1 VCDRERG
8 RERGRERERERER
21 ASVCLCVC
29 ARELYVNNCEALC
42 AAAERGGMDRGAR
55 VQVYERERERGSPSL
70 PDSRSNVNIH
80 ICFQQYLC
88 ARA

>member
-1 VCDRERG
+1 MCDRERG
-8 RERGRERERERER
+8 RGREREREREQ

-29 ARELYVNNCEALC
+29 ARELYVNTCEALS

-55 VQVYERERERGSPSL
+55 VRVCEREQERGSPSL
-70 PDSRSNVNIH
+70 PDSCWNVSIH